1 MRCQNFIDFPLVPL
15 STYPILNSF
24 IQVCATQNQPITD
37 GIFGKFYTL
46 NRSTDLVN
54 LDATKFYD
62 LFGGATFKNSIETI
76 FNNELADRLV
86 EYQKTV
92 EKLEPLYRGKSIYNQ
107 NIYI

>member
-1 MRCQNFIDFPLVPL
+1 M
-15 STYPILNSF
+15 
-24 IQVCATQNQPITD
+24 
-37 GIFGKFYTL
+37 
-46 NRSTDLVN
+46 
-54 LDATKFYD
+54 DATKFYD

-76 FNNELADRLV
+76 FNNELANRLV